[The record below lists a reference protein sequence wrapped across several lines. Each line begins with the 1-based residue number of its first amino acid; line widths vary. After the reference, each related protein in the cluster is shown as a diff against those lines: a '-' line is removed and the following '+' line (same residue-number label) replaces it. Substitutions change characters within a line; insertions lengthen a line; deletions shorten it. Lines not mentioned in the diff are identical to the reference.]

1 MGLLTSGFHRGSRVV
16 DKFAN
21 SAFASRPGIFHA
33 IREVVN
39 LMLSCLPRILGEITD
54 LIRACLQG
62 SLRVVDEIADL
73 TRAAHERIV
82 NVI

>member
-1 MGLLTSGFHRGSRVV
+1 
-16 DKFAN
+16 
-21 SAFASRPGIFHA
+21 
-33 IREVVN
+33 
-39 LMLSCLPRILGEITD
+39 MLSCLPRILGEITD

-73 TRAAHERIV
+73 TRAALERIV